1 MMNVNTYLFS
11 IIKKYSILEEERS
24 KILSSVRASLY
35 REIREWNSQYIA
47 GIVPS
52 GSFAKGTAIR
62 GGDIDVDLLISL
74 KHQTP
79 FTLKDTYQS
88 LYEYLC
94 QSYYPK
100 KQNVSIRI
108 IFNDIKVDLIPA
120 QRQPNGLYPHSI
132 YVSKF
137 DTWTKTNIHKHI
149 SIIKTSPHKN
159 IIILLKIW
167 CYLHKLDFP
176 SFLLELTVLEALKGK
191 PFFGIEKNFLTVLK
205 YIIEQFSC
213 VKIYDP
219 ANTNN
224 IVSDT
229 ISDNQKL
236 QIIQMARSSY
246 ESDCWEKIVWGLYE
260 IRK

>member
-1 MMNVNTYLFS
+1 MNANTYLLS

-24 KILSSVRASLY
+24 RILSRVRALWK
-35 REIREWNSQYIA
+35 EIRKWNNQYI
-47 GIVPS
+47 IRIIPS
-52 GSFAKGTAIR
+52 GSFSKGTVIK
-62 GGDIDVDLLISL
+62 GSDVDIDLMISL
-74 KHQTP
+74 KNQTP
-79 FTLKDTYQS
+79 FTLKEAYES

-94 QSYYPK
+94 HSYHPR

-108 IFNDIKVDLIPA
+108 IFNGIKVDLVPA
-120 QRQPNGLYPHSI
+120 QRQPTGLYPHSI
-132 YVSKF
+132 YVSKL

-149 SIIKTSPHKN
+149 YIIKNSPRKQ

-167 CYLHKLDFP
+167 CHLHELNFP
-176 SFLLELTVLEALKGK
+176 SFLLELTVLEALKGR
-191 PFFGIEKNFLTVLK
+191 PIFGIDKNFLTVLK

-213 VKIYDP
+213 VRIYDP

-229 ISDNQKL
+229 ITNNQKL
-236 QIIQMARSSY
+236 QIIQMAKSSY

>member
-1 MMNVNTYLFS
+1 MNANTYIFS

-24 KILSSVRASLY
+24 RILSSVRGSLF
-35 REIREWNSQYIA
+35 REIWKWNNQYI
-47 GIVPS
+47 IRIIPS
-52 GSFAKGTAIR
+52 GSFSKGTVIKGSAV
-62 GGDIDVDLLISL
+62 DIDLLISL
-74 KHQTP
+74 KNQTP
-79 FTLKDTYQS
+79 FTLKEAYES

-94 QSYYPK
+94 HSYYPR

-108 IFNDIKVDLIPA
+108 VFKGIKVDLVPA
-120 QRQPNGLYPHSI
+120 QRQPNVSYPHSI
-132 YVSKF
+132 YVSKL

-149 SIIKTSPHKN
+149 IMIKKSPHKN

-167 CYLHKLDFP
+167 CHLHKLDFP
-176 SFLLELTVLEALKGK
+176 SFLLELTVLEALKRR
-191 PFFGIEKNFLTVLK
+191 PNWGIERKFITVLK
-205 YIIEQFSC
+205 YLIEQFNYA
-213 VKIYDP
+213 KIYDP

-229 ISDNQKL
+229 ITDDQKL
-236 QIIQMARSSY
+236 QIIQTARSSY

>member
-1 MMNVNTYLFS
+1 MNANIYLLS

-24 KILSSVRASLY
+24 RILSSVKASLY
-35 REIREWNSQYIA
+35 REIRKWNNQYII
-47 GIVPS
+47 GIIPS
-52 GSFAKGTAIR
+52 GSFSKGTVIK
-62 GGDIDVDLLISL
+62 GSDVDIDLMISL
-74 KHQTP
+74 KNQTP
-79 FTLKDTYQS
+79 FTLKEAYES

-94 QSYYPK
+94 HSYYPR

-108 IFNDIKVDLIPA
+108 IFNGIKVDLVTA
-120 QRQPNGLYPHSI
+120 QIQPTGSYPHSI
-132 YVSKF
+132 YVSKL

-149 SIIKTSPHKN
+149 YIIKNSPHKQ

-167 CYLHKLDFP
+167 CHLHKLDFP
-176 SFLLELTVLEALKGK
+176 SFLLELTVLEALKRK
-191 PFFGIEKNFLTVLK
+191 PIFGIEKKFLTVLK
-205 YIIEQFSC
+205 YIIEEFFC

-224 IVSDT
+224 IVSDI
-229 ISDNQKL
+229 ISNNQKL
-236 QIIQMARSSY
+236 QIIQMARLSY

>member
-1 MMNVNTYLFS
+1 MNANTYLLS
-11 IIKKYSILEEERS
+11 IIKKYSIPKEERTR
-24 KILSSVRASLY
+24 ILYKVKALWS
-35 REIREWNSQYIA
+35 EIRKWNNQYI
-47 GIVPS
+47 IEIIPS
-52 GSFAKGTAIR
+52 GSFAKETVIKGSAI
-62 GGDIDVDLLISL
+62 DLDLLISL
-74 KHQTP
+74 KNQTP
-79 FTLKDTYQS
+79 FTLKEIYES
-88 LYEYLC
+88 LYEHLYH
-94 QSYYPK
+94 SYCPR

-108 IFNDIKVDLIPA
+108 VFNGIKVDLVPA
-120 QRQPNGLYPHSI
+120 QRQPYPHSI

-149 SIIKTSPHKN
+149 NIIKNSPHKN

-167 CYLHKLDFP
+167 CHLHKLDFP
-176 SFLLELTVLEALKGK
+176 SFLLELTVLEAIKKK
-191 PFFGIEKNFLTVLK
+191 PIFLIDRNFLTVLK
-205 YIIEQFSC
+205 YIIEEFYYA
-213 VKIYDP
+213 KIYDP

-246 ESDCWEKIVWGLYE
+246 ESACWEKIVWGLYE

>member
-1 MMNVNTYLFS
+1 MNANTYLFS

-24 KILSSVRASLY
+24 RILSSVRASLF
-35 REIREWNSQYIA
+35 REIRKWNNQYI
-47 GIVPS
+47 IRIIPS
-52 GSFAKGTAIR
+52 GSFSKGTAIK
-62 GGDIDVDLLISL
+62 GGDVDIDLLISL
-74 KHQTP
+74 KNQTP
-79 FTLKDTYQS
+79 FTLKEAYES
-88 LYEYLC
+88 LYRYLC
-94 QSYYPK
+94 HSYYPR

-108 IFNDIKVDLIPA
+108 VFKGIKVDLVPA
-120 QRQPNGLYPHSI
+120 QRQPNVSYPHSI
-132 YVSKF
+132 YVSKL

-149 SIIKTSPHKN
+149 NMIKNSPHKK

-176 SFLLELTVLEALKGK
+176 SFLLELIVLEALKRK
-191 PFFGIEKNFLTVLK
+191 PFLGIDRKFITVLK
-205 YIIEQFSC
+205 YFIEQFYYI
-213 VKIYDP
+213 KIYDP

-229 ISDNQKL
+229 ITDNQKL

-246 ESDCWEKIVWGLYE
+246 ESDYWEKIVWGLYE

>member
-1 MMNVNTYLFS
+1 MNAYTYLLS

-24 KILSSVRASLY
+24 KILSSVKPLY
-35 REIREWNSQYIA
+35 KEIWKWNNQYI
-47 GIVPS
+47 IEIIPS
-52 GSFAKGTAIR
+52 GSFSKGTVIKGSAI
-62 GGDIDVDLLISL
+62 DIDLLISL
-74 KHQTP
+74 KNQTP
-79 FTLKDTYQS
+79 FTLKEIYES

-94 QSYYPK
+94 HSYYPR

-108 IFNDIKVDLIPA
+108 VFNGINVDLVPA
-120 QRQPNGLYPHSI
+120 QRQPNVLYPHSI

-137 DTWTKTNIHKHI
+137 GTWTKTNIHKHI
-149 SIIKTSPHKN
+149 SMIEKSPQKN

-167 CYLHKLDFP
+167 CHLHKLDFP
-176 SFLLELTVLEALKGK
+176 SFLLELTVLEAMGGK
-191 PFFGIEKNFLTVLK
+191 PIFLIDKKFLTVLK
-205 YIIEQFSC
+205 YIIEEFYY

-229 ISDNQKL
+229 ISNNQKL

-246 ESDCWEKIVWGLYE
+246 DSDCWEKIVWGLYE

>member
-1 MMNVNTYLFS
+1 MNANTYLLS

-24 KILSSVRASLY
+24 KILSSVQPLY
-35 REIREWNSQYIA
+35 REIRKWNNQYI
-47 GIVPS
+47 IEIIPS
-52 GSFAKGTAIR
+52 GSFSKGTVIKSSAV
-62 GGDIDVDLLISL
+62 DIDLLISL
-74 KHQTP
+74 KNQTP
-79 FTLKDTYQS
+79 FNLKEIYES

-94 QSYYPK
+94 HSYYPR

-108 IFNDIKVDLIPA
+108 VFNGIKVDLVPA
-120 QRQPNGLYPHSI
+120 QRQPNVSYPHSI

-149 SIIKTSPHKN
+149 SMIKKSPHKN

-167 CYLHKLDFP
+167 CHLHKLDFP
-176 SFLLELTVLEALKGK
+176 SFLLELTVLEALGK
-191 PFFGIEKNFLTVLK
+191 KPIFEIEKKFLTVLK
-205 YIIEQFSC
+205 YIIEEFYS

-224 IVSDT
+224 IISDT
-229 ISDNQKL
+229 ITDNQKM
-236 QIIQMARSSY
+236 QVIQMARLSY
-246 ESDCWEKIVWGLYE
+246 ATDCWEKIVWGLYE

>member
-1 MMNVNTYLFS
+1 MNANPYLLS

-24 KILSSVRASLY
+24 RILSRVRALWK
-35 REIREWNSQYIA
+35 EIRKWNNQYI
-47 GIVPS
+47 IRIIPS
-52 GSFAKGTAIR
+52 GSFSKGTVIK
-62 GGDIDVDLLISL
+62 GSDVDIDLMISL
-74 KHQTP
+74 KNQTP
-79 FTLKDTYQS
+79 FTLKEAYES

-94 QSYYPK
+94 HSYYPR

-108 IFNDIKVDLIPA
+108 IFNGIKVDLVPA
-120 QRQPNGLYPHSI
+120 KRQPNVLYPHSI

-137 DTWTKTNIHKHI
+137 GTWTKTNIHKHI
-149 SIIKTSPHKN
+149 NMIKQSPHKN

-176 SFLLELTVLEALKGK
+176 SFLLELTVLEALKGR
-191 PFFGIEKNFLTVLK
+191 PFLGIENNFLTVLK
-205 YIIEQFSC
+205 YIVEQFSC
-213 VKIYDP
+213 AKICDP

-229 ISDNQKL
+229 ISNNQKL
-236 QIIQMARSSY
+236 QIIQMAKSSY

>member
-1 MMNVNTYLFS
+1 MNANTYLLS
-11 IIKKYSILEEERS
+11 IVKKYSILEEERL

-35 REIREWNSQYIA
+35 REIRKWNNEYII
-47 GIVPS
+47 GIIPS
-52 GSFAKGTAIR
+52 GSFSKGTVIKGSAV
-62 GGDIDVDLLISL
+62 DIDLLISL
-74 KHQTP
+74 KNQTP
-79 FTLKDTYQS
+79 FTLKEAYES

-94 QSYYPK
+94 HSYYPR

-108 IFNDIKVDLIPA
+108 IFNGIKVDLVPA
-120 QRQPNGLYPHSI
+120 QRQPNVLYPHSI
-132 YVSKF
+132 YVSKL

-149 SIIKTSPHKN
+149 NMIKKSPHKN

-167 CYLHKLDFP
+167 CHLHKLDFP
-176 SFLLELTVLEALKGK
+176 SFLLELTVLEALKRK
-191 PFFGIEKNFLTVLK
+191 PFFGIERNFLTVLK
-205 YIIEQFSC
+205 YIIEQFSF

-229 ISDNQKL
+229 ITDNQKL
-236 QIIQMARSSY
+236 QIIQMASSSY